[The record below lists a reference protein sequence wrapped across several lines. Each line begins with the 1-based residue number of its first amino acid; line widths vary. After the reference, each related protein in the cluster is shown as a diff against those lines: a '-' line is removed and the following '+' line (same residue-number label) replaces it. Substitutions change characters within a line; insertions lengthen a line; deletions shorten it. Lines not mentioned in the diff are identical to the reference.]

1 MLLKRFV
8 IILPISILVMDT
20 DSNNKLVSELLHANG
35 IPIRVPAEGETAQY
49 PEVTLLEMF
58 FFGAP
63 VMYGYHLFPNLTHL
77 YIVNQ
82 NVKKI
87 ECLKSCTNL
96 RELWICE
103 TAVEK
108 IEGLEQCKKLQHLYL
123 YANVI
128 ARIENIQQLTKLKTL
143 SLADNAISKIEG
155 LQSLKELLGL
165 NLANNNISNIGES
178 LDGNVSLVSLNISG
192 NPIIHFDTLSILK
205 NAAFLTSLSL
215 ADPQYKQCPLAK
227 MRNYTTLLLFHFPH
241 LKYFDNFPVTD
252 KLVKTAKEIISN
264 KKLYYKL
271 KMRKVC
277 EDFRVF
283 RHDLLQVE
291 QTVLARCY
299 NLRHGVVAD
308 MGVLESLED
317 DVTREIFEADFD
329 NALLSINVNNNKDN
343 LDVLLTSISG
353 VLDRLYSDCQRSVKC
368 VTDTCQLFLT
378 RLDLEYS
385 TAGNIEFIPGSP
397 DCEWYRA
404 CVDLLASS
412 PPDKAYQFGI
422 RGLTVQSVHQV
433 KNPSLHARFEQKVL
447 SICGKI
453 QRTRSDP
460 NPHNNILSTVDYL
473 FLQSSTDI
481 DQSRTQSFLST
492 EGLPLLQTGKE
503 TNCFLLTHSVYEAD
517 IQRLASNAN
526 SAHTDDIRHG
536 YAILCKVFLGRSK
549 LISSLT
555 DAKQINFSQYNSAIV
570 SKFAD
575 KDNPQDFIPD
585 CHCDDQRIFLIPD
598 RDLIVPEYLITFDY
612 KMNVDTTELIH
623 IDRQAVMSCISSTS
637 TSPLHISTNE
647 VLLNKIHSPLSNSV
661 FPTPIHLHAVLH
673 SATNYNTLTTVY
685 LPACGLESIQCFN
698 QFPNLTALCV
708 ASNRISSISELN
720 AANLKYLD
728 ASHNVIRTIDGLKPH
743 AIVTFDISWNMITDL
758 ATTLAS
764 LKASTPSLLDLS
776 LYMNPFSGATQ
787 SFYLLATS
795 ICTSNWVILETF
807 VYFPDLRNFNSTPA
821 SEFTQITSFIFKE
834 NKPQLTPDCVST
846 ADTTT
851 DLTLYKYQTTN
862 KNSSL
867 TTQDYK
873 WHLAVTTLKL
883 QGRGVQAL
891 PINFNL
897 PNLKFAD
904 FSHNQLT
911 SLHSLSNCVNLLELN
926 LDSNLLANLQ
936 GIDNLTNLEELSCSD
951 NKICS
956 LPRLASKHFNL
967 VSLILNHNLITSLQ
981 HSNAYIS
988 LQDLS
993 LIANPIHSLREILH
1007 LKHNS
1012 SLIALNISDISV
1024 LRKDNDIRYFCFFH
1038 LPNIRCFNNELVK
1051 TSELI
1056 LAREMYG
1063 GKLALST
1070 ISERVGH
1077 SNFSSIRELSLVN
1090 QSIRSFDLDPI
1101 ESLDNLRSLNLENN
1115 QLTSLQGL
1123 LELNK
1128 LRILCVNNNKITS
1141 LYSVHNDD
1149 QYPVLTN
1156 LHVIQLASNN
1166 ITKLGPLQ
1174 LHRMPSLKAIFLQNN
1189 DINSLE
1195 GLEEFP
1201 SLIELVLDRNK
1212 LKYIAEKDL
1221 GSLKNI
1227 LELHLEENRLRF
1239 LPDLTALVS
1248 LHKLFLGNNRIS
1260 DLKEVVKLTDL
1271 TFLIEVSFINNP
1283 ISRKANYSMSIIQA
1297 VPNIKVIDR
1306 CDIPCEER
1314 ARALDELSTQWN
1326 PM

>member
-1 MLLKRFV
+1 ME
-8 IILPISILVMDT
+8 T
-20 DSNNKLVSELLHANG
+20 DSNNKLLSELLHANG
-35 IPIRVPAEGETAQY
+35 IPIRVPAEGETARY

-96 RELWICE
+96 RELWVCE
-103 TAVEK
+103 TAVDK

-123 YANVI
+123 YANGI
-128 ARIENIQQLTKLKTL
+128 HRIENIQQLTKLKTL
-143 SLADNAISKIEG
+143 SLADNSISKIEG
-155 LQSLKELLGL
+155 LQSLKELLEL
-165 NLANNNISNIGES
+165 NLANNDISSIGES
-178 LDGNVSLVSLNISG
+178 LDGNVSLVSLNLSG
-192 NPIIHFDTLSILK
+192 NPIIHFDTLRVLK
-205 NAAFLTSLSL
+205 NAAFLNSLSL
-215 ADPQYKQCPLAK
+215 ADPQYRQCPLEK

-252 KLVKTAKEIISN
+252 KLVKTAREIINN

-283 RHDLLQVE
+283 RHDLLQTE
-291 QTVLARCY
+291 QTILSHCY
-299 NLRHGVVAD
+299 DLRHRVVAD
-308 MGVLESLED
+308 LGVLESLED

-329 NALLSINVNNNKDN
+329 NALLSINVNNNKYN
-343 LDVLLTSISG
+343 LDVLLTSVNG
-353 VLDRLYSDCQRSVKC
+353 VLDRLYSDCERSVKC
-368 VTDTCQLFLT
+368 MTDTCQLFLT
-378 RLDLEYS
+378 RLNLEYS
-385 TAGNIEFIPGSP
+385 TAGNIEFIPGSS

-422 RGLTVQSVHQV
+422 RGLSVQSVYQV
-433 KNPSLHARFEQKVL
+433 KNPSLHARFEQKIL
-447 SICGKI
+447 SIGGRV
-453 QRTRSDP
+453 QRTRSEP
-460 NPHNNILSTVDYL
+460 NPHNSILSTVDYL
-473 FLQSSTDI
+473 FLQSSTDV
-481 DQSRTQSFLST
+481 DQSRIHSFLST
-492 EGLPLLQTGKE
+492 EGLPLIQTGKE

-517 IQRLASNAN
+517 TQRLASNAK
-526 SAHTDDIRHG
+526 SADIRHG

-555 DAKQINFSQYNSAIV
+555 EAKQVNFSQYNSAIV
-570 SKFAD
+570 TKFAD

-585 CHCDDQRIFLIPD
+585 CHCDDQRTFLLPD
-598 RDLIVPEYLITFDY
+598 KDLIVPEYLITY
-612 KMNVDTTELIH
+612 EYRMNIDTTELID
-623 IDRQAVMSCISSTS
+623 IDKQAVVSCIKSTS
-637 TSPLHISTNE
+637 TSPLPVSINE
-647 VLLNKIHSPLSNSV
+647 GLLDTIHAPLNSIT
-661 FPTPIHLHAVLH
+661 FPTPIQLHAVLH
-673 SATNYNTLTTVY
+673 SATNYTTLTTVY
-685 LPACGLESIQCFN
+685 LPACGLESMKCFN
-698 QFPNLTALCV
+698 QFPNLSALCV
-708 ASNRISSISELN
+708 ASNRISSVSELH
-720 AANLKYLD
+720 AAKLKYLD
-728 ASHNVIRTIDGLKPH
+728 ISHNVIRTLDGFKPH
-743 AIVTFDISWNMITDL
+743 IITTLNISWNMLTDL
-758 ATTLAS
+758 MSTLS
-764 LKASTPSLLDLS
+764 NLKAYTPSLLDLS
-776 LYMNPFSGATQ
+776 LYMNPFSVATQ
-787 SFYLLATS
+787 SFDLLATS
-795 ICTSNWVILETF
+795 ICTSNWVILQVF
-807 VYFPDLRNFNSTPA
+807 VTFPDLRNFNSTPA
-821 SEFTQITSFIFKE
+821 SEFTQLTSYIFRE
-834 NKPQLTPDCVST
+834 HRPQLTPDCVST
-846 ADTTT
+846 ADTST
-851 DLTLYKYQTTN
+851 DLTLYSYIPTT

-867 TTQDYK
+867 ATQDYK

-891 PINFNL
+891 PLNFNM

-904 FSHNQLT
+904 LSHNQLT
-911 SLHSLSNCVNLLELN
+911 SLHSLSSCVNLIELN
-926 LDSNLLANLQ
+926 LDSNLLATLQ
-936 GIDNLTNLEELSCSD
+936 GIDNLTNLRELSCSD
-951 NKICS
+951 NKITS
-956 LPRLASKHFNL
+956 LPSAASKHFNL
-967 VSLILNHNLITSLQ
+967 VSLILNHNLITSLL
-981 HSNAYIS
+981 HTNIYTS

-1007 LKHNS
+1007 LKQNS
-1012 SLIALNISDISV
+1012 SLIALNISDIGV
-1024 LRKDNDIRYFCFFH
+1024 LRKDNNVRFFCFFH

-1051 TSELI
+1051 TSDLI

-1070 ISERVGH
+1070 IAERIGH

-1128 LRILCVNNNKITS
+1128 LKILCVNNNKIVS
-1141 LYSVHNDD
+1141 LYSTHNDD
-1149 QYPVLTN
+1149 QYPVLTS
-1156 LHVIQLASNN
+1156 LQVLQLASNN
-1166 ITKLGPLQ
+1166 IAKLGQLQ

-1189 DINSLE
+1189 DISSLE
-1195 GLEEFP
+1195 GFEEFP

-1239 LPDLTALVS
+1239 LPDLTNLVS

-1283 ISRKANYSMSIIQA
+1283 ISRKANYTMSIIQA

-1314 ARALDELSTQWN
+1314 VRALDELNTQWN